1 MRFEKVENS
10 VARGSRHRM
19 CLVREAVHEGARAAL
34 KCFHYTRRNQHG
46 AERRITAGNTLP
58 SQNHVR
64 LDAPVLDCKRFSC
77 AAHSGHDFVRN
88 QKNAVLSADFRDA
101 HGIAFRRHR
110 CTKRYTDDWFEDE
123 SGSVGFLAAIQ
134 LSMQVVGARE
144 SALWER
150 LLVRTVVA
158 ETRSDVSPFGEER
171 FVQRAAGDIPTDG
184 HRSKCAAVIA

>member
-19 CLVREAVHEGARAAL
+19 CLVREAMHEGARAAL
-34 KCFHYTRRNQHG
+34 KCFDYTRGNQHG
-46 AERRITAGNTLP
+46 AERRITAGNTFP

-77 AAHSGHDFVRN
+77 AAHPGHDFVRN

-110 CTKRYTDDWFEDE
+110 CAKRCTDDWFEDE
-123 SGSVGFLAAIQ
+123 GGSVSFLAAIQ
-134 LSMQVVGARE
+134 LSMQVKNLDRK
-144 SALWER
+144 STR
-150 LLVRTVVA
+150 LN
-158 ETRSDVSPFGEER
+158 SSH
-171 FVQRAAGDIPTDG
+171 QI
-184 HRSKCAAVIA
+184 